1 MKRISKFAAVLI
13 FCLGIEVSAA
23 QPNGDAPTTG
33 DSARKETEKPQQ
45 CGQRE
50 ILCSDKES
58 QWCCPKEYP
67 VCGRNEEGFTCR
79 PPSAKRPLK

>member
-33 DSARKETEKPQQ
+33 DSARKETEKAQQ
-45 CGQRE
+45 CG
-50 ILCSDKES
+50 LLS
-58 QWCCPKEYP
+58 
-67 VCGRNEEGFTCR
+67 
-79 PPSAKRPLK
+79 KRVSRMWPE